1 MTGIPYQQET
11 DEAFVAMLMDK
22 LEAICPNVVLTGIGY
37 KPGETGVLVSESG
50 HRWHY
55 AHKKIPQSF
64 HGTGDVFASTFV
76 GAWQQ
81 GKTLCDAVKI
91 AADFTTKCIDKTWTE
106 PAHWYGVKFEAA
118 LPELVKT
125 LFLGDES

>member
-1 MTGIPYQQET
+1 MTGTPYQQKT
-11 DEAFVAMLMDK
+11 DEAFVGMLMDK

-37 KPGETGVLVSESG
+37 KENETGVLVSQSG
-50 HRWHY
+50 QRWHY
-55 AHKKIPQSF
+55 THKKIPKSF

-81 GKTLCDAVKI
+81 GKTLQEAVKI
-91 AADFTTKCIDKTWTE
+91 AADFTTRSIEKTWDE

-125 LFLGDES
+125 LFLTDK